1 MSASSCPPTPSAR
14 NTQDKPSETL
24 CSQGCKSSVAAPP
37 PTRARSQIKAR
48 SASNSLRH
56 ERRVASRHVR
66 AVHFPAEH
74 HHRPPVPSEEHGE
87 RATRATQDSTSQAQ
101 QPASHDVVLS
111 NTAVGIRRP
120 LRRYVAPHR
129 ATSGAQPL
137 PSFERDPDT
146 MSCIPSLRRRIRV
159 GCEQSQRGQAQGR
172 QACCTYTARQAVA
185 FHAACHAA

>member
-14 NTQDKPSETL
+14 NTQDKPSKTP
-24 CSQGCKSSVAAPP
+24 SPHSSVAAPP
-37 PTRARSQIKAR
+37 PTRARSQIKVR

-87 RATRATQDSTSQAQ
+87 RATRDSTSQAQ

-146 MSCIPSLRRRIRV
+146 MSCIPSLRRRMRT
-159 GCEQSQRGQAQGR
+159 ESKRTSTGQAGVLRLRGETGGSIPCGLPVLPRGTGQ
-172 QACCTYTARQAVA
+172 
-185 FHAACHAA
+185 